1 MTKEKVIDSIKELP
15 EQFELDV
22 LLEKLLF
29 IEKVEKGL
37 EQAKNSEG
45 VSHEDVKKWLI
56 NGGNNLDA
64 NCQIRFAGH
73 L

>member
-15 EQFELDV
+15 EQFDLDV

-37 EQAKNSEG
+37 EQARNGEV
-45 VSHEDVKKWLI
+45 VSHDEVKKMVDKW
-56 NGGNNLDA
+56 
-64 NCQIRFAGH
+64 RK
-73 L
+73 

>member
-1 MTKEKVIDSIKELP
+1 MTKERVIDSIKDLP

-37 EQAKNSEG
+37 EQARNGE
-45 VSHEDVKKWLI
+45 VLTHDEVKKMV
-56 NGGNNLDA
+56 A
-64 NCQIRFAGH
+64 VEFKK
-73 L
+73 

>member
-37 EQAKNSEG
+37 EQAKNGEV
-45 VSHEDVKKWLI
+45 VSHEEVKKMVDKW
-56 NGGNNLDA
+56 
-64 NCQIRFAGH
+64 RK
-73 L
+73 

>member
-37 EQAKNSEG
+37 EQVKKGEV
-45 VSHEDVKKWLI
+45 VSHEEVKQMVDKW
-56 NGGNNLDA
+56 
-64 NCQIRFAGH
+64 RK
-73 L
+73 

>member
-15 EQFELDV
+15 EQFDLDL

-37 EQAKNSEG
+37 EQAKNGEV
-45 VSHEDVKKWLI
+45 VSHDEVKKMVDKW
-56 NGGNNLDA
+56 
-64 NCQIRFAGH
+64 RK
-73 L
+73 

>member
-15 EQFELDV
+15 DQFDLDI

-37 EQAKNSEG
+37 EQAKKGEV
-45 VSHEDVKKWLI
+45 VSHEEVKKMVDKW
-56 NGGNNLDA
+56 
-64 NCQIRFAGH
+64 RK
-73 L
+73 